1 MTLSIRQK
9 SNIRHF
15 VYYLVN
21 GTLDFE
27 LIQKTFGD
35 GYNDKLKSNAELFYK
50 VACVYINQEIKLS
63 PTWPDTKRLGKFIC
77 QLYADNIDTDDFNE
91 DWEKDFGTEKP
102 NFSSDFKKFTKW
114 FIESNTVP
122 SVTYIDYIGDGASFV
137 EQCFAIW
144 ANVVKIE
151 NNQVINNEYAIE
163 RVEQYIKSYYI
174 TDYIDNLED
183 WECELHME

>member
-1 MTLSIRQK
+1 MTLSVRQK

-27 LIQKTFGD
+27 LIEKTFGP
-35 GYNDKLKSNAELFYK
+35 GYYDKLKSNTDLFYRTT
-50 VACVYINQEIKLS
+50 CVYINQEIKLNPS
-63 PTWPDTKRLGKFIC
+63 WPDTKKLGMFIC
-77 QLYADNIDTDDFNE
+77 QLYNDSIDKNE
-91 DWEKDFGTEKP
+91 FVDWETNFETQQNDFST
-102 NFSSDFKKFTKW
+102 DFKNFTKW
-114 FIESNTVP
+114 FISSTTVP
-122 SVTYIDYIGDGASFV
+122 NVTYIDYIGDGASFV

-151 NNQVINNEYAIE
+151 NNRVTNNGHAIE
-163 RVEQYIKSYYI
+163 RVEQYMKSYY
-174 TDYIDNLED
+174 TPGYTDNLEE